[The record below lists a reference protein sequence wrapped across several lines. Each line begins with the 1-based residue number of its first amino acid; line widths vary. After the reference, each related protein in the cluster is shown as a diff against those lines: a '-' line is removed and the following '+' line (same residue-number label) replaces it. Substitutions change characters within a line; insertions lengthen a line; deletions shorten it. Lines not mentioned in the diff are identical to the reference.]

1 MTHSIE
7 DGEDPLATE
16 CKDTRKQ
23 FEHKKATE
31 TEADTVEY
39 IVDPLPFA
47 VVKAFFA
54 AVFAS
59 DIIVSR
65 PVRLFPEPLSIDRKA
80 TPIRKNRQ
88 KSHICK
94 LIKKSAKMPEISS
107 DTRRMTL

>member
-1 MTHSIE
+1 MTHYIN

-23 FEHKKATE
+23 FEHEKATE
-31 TEADTVEY
+31 TEADTIEY

-65 PVRLFPEPLSIDRKA
+65 PVRLFPRNPLYRDQRNAPKE
-80 TPIRKNRQ
+80 NRQ
-88 KSHICK
+88 NLTYAS
-94 LIKKSAKMPEISS
+94 
-107 DTRRMTL
+107 